1 MEKVYFTGGIGTLND
16 PVFNVLRLLQD
27 KENEIVDWINENK
40 KAIEWVNEFQKM
52 FYDCFEQILLQHQA
66 KGIVD
71 KAQGPK
77 ILRYKLSD
85 DKAGLVAYLRG
96 GTSYHIHSN
105 ELTPEQRSI
114 KIQLLGMEG

>member
-1 MEKVYFTGGIGTLND
+1 MEKIYFTGGIKTLDD

-27 KENEIVDWINENK
+27 KENEIVAWINENK

-52 FYDCFEQILLQHQA
+52 FYDCFEQIRLQCDA
-66 KGIVD
+66 KGIID

-77 ILRYKLSD
+77 ILRYELSN
-85 DKAGLVAYLRG
+85 DKVGLVAHLAG
-96 GTSYHIHSN
+96 GNSYHIHSD
-105 ELTPEQRSI
+105 ELTPEQRLI